1 MTLWDSAS
9 SLSVL
14 PLLLLALALLVAL
27 AFECI
32 NGFHD
37 TANAV
42 TTVIYTRSLPAFP
55 AVLYSGVVNFL
66 GVVVGGTAVA
76 FGIVNLLPPEILQG
90 EDSTPLLVMV
100 MSLLIAAVVWNL
112 GTWYLGLPVSSSHTL
127 IGSIVGVGLANSLAT
142 GQGVSGVN
150 WSKAGETAMG
160 LFISPLFGFIG
171 SAVLLLLMKA
181 VIRVPRLYVPPV
193 GHEKPPLWIRAILIL
208 TCGSVSFSHGSNDGQ
223 KGMGLVLLVL
233 IGFLPA
239 YYSLSPAGDAKQVAA
254 VVAAARELRPAADAV
269 AAADPADKAAAGLAK
284 NLAAVELALDGKT
297 SFLDVPADERRA
309 VRKLVTAVEKALKK
323 PETAKSL
330 EAAGAEKVSD
340 KRKVIVGAVEHV
352 PLWVVITVALALG
365 VGTMFGYKRIVE
377 TVAHKIGKSHLTYAQ
392 GAAAELVA
400 ALTIGGATYLALPV
414 STTQVVSS
422 GIAGTM
428 VANGNGVQGQT
439 VTRILIAWALTLPAT
454 MLLSGG
460 LYTIGKMFV

>member
-9 SLSVL
+9 NLALV
-14 PLLLLALALLVAL
+14 PLILMALALLVAL

-42 TTVIYTRSLPAFP
+42 TTVIYTRSLPAIP

-90 EDSTPLLVMV
+90 EDSTPLLVIV
-100 MSLLIAAVVWNL
+100 MSLLIGAVVWNL

-171 SAVLLLLMKA
+171 SAVLLLAMKA

-193 GHEKPPLWIRAILIL
+193 GDEKPPLWIRAVLVL

-223 KGMGLVLLVL
+223 KGMGLILLVL

-269 AAADPADKAAAGLAK
+269 A
-284 NLAAVELALDGKT
+284 ELALAGKS

-309 VRKLVTAVEKALKK
+309 VRKTVVAVEKALKK
-323 PETAKSL
+323 PETAKPL

-352 PLWVVITVALALG
+352 PFWVVIAVALALG

-400 ALTIGGATYLALPV
+400 ALTIGGA
-414 STTQVVSS
+414 
-422 GIAGTM
+422 
-428 VANGNGVQGQT
+428 
-439 VTRILIAWALTLPAT
+439 AT
-454 MLLSGG
+454 SPCR
-460 LYTIGKMFV
+460 